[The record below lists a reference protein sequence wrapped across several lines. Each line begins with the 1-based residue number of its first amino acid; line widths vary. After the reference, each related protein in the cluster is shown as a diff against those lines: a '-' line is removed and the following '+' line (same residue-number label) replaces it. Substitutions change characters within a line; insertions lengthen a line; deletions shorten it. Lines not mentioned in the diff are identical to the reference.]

1 MAIPRRLL
9 LVFLLLT
16 LFLTGCWNRRDPELL
31 GLVIA
36 TGFDLDPET
45 GLYRIIAQVANPLVI
60 GGQDTGSRGGDEK
73 KPFWVVEAHGHTPF
87 EARQNLALK
96 TTRELFWAHNS
107 ILALGE
113 NLARNGITPVLDLFE
128 RERQFRLIA
137 RPMVVDGDLR
147 SLFEAEFPLEETSGQ
162 GLRRQIV
169 TTMFE
174 RTNFPVQET
183 RDLIATLAS
192 PGFEMMI
199 GRVEERAA
207 RGNSGGTGATNPAK
221 LSGGAAFVGDKMVG
235 WIEEREI
242 AGWNWIWGRA
252 YRASLVVMSPV
263 DRRPLVVET
272 YRSRAKMTLQVEGNK
287 VTIHIQIETLGK
299 VQDQP
304 SSADLL
310 TKKENL
316 ASLERRAA
324 TVIKNEVEMVVKR
337 AQELNSDFLGFGNLI
352 YRKLPREWERLE
364 PRWREIFPNVNI
376 TVDVRVAIRSPGR
389 VTSAPT
395 IR

>member
-1 MAIPRRLL
+1 LLTARRLL
-9 LVFLLLT
+9 AFFLLLT
-16 LFLTGCWNRRDPELL
+16 LVLTGCWNRRDPELL
-31 GLVIA
+31 GFVIA

-45 GLYRIIAQVANPLVI
+45 GLYKIIVQVANPLVS
-60 GGQDTGSRGGDEK
+60 GGQDLRSGGGGEK
-73 KPFWVVEAHGHTPF
+73 KPFWVVEAHGHTPY

-96 TTRELFWAHNS
+96 TSRELLWSHNG
-107 ILALGE
+107 ILVLGE
-113 NLARNGITPVLDLFE
+113 NLARDGILPVLDLFE
-128 RERQFRLIA
+128 RERQLRLIA
-137 RPMVVDGDLR
+137 RPVVVDGDLR
-147 SLFEAEFPLEETSGQ
+147 SLFEAEFPLEETGGQ

-183 RDLIATLAS
+183 RDLIATLAR

-199 GRVEERAA
+199 GRVKELATE
-207 RGNSGGTGATNPAK
+207 GNSGDTGATNPAK
-221 LSGGAAFVGDKMVG
+221 LSGAAAFVEDKMVG
-235 WIEEREI
+235 WINEREA
-242 AGWNWIWGRA
+242 AGWNWLWGGA
-252 YRASLVVMSPV
+252 YRASLVVMSPI
-263 DRRPLVVET
+263 DRRPLAVEI
-272 YRSRAKMTLQVEGNK
+272 YRTQGTMTPRVEGKN
-287 VTIHIQIETLGK
+287 VTIDIQIEALGR

-304 SSADLL
+304 SPGDLF
-310 TKKENL
+310 TKEERL
-316 ASLERRAA
+316 VSLERRAA
-324 TVIKNEVEMVVKR
+324 TVIKNEVKMVVKR